1 MNATEGSRFSNP
13 DRGLLDLITQILGIV
28 TEVFQKH
35 AGSGEE
41 GGETVDEGQHAH
53 LSEETEPVKTA
64 DRPLNLRLVSG

>member
-1 MNATEGSRFSNP
+1 M
-13 DRGLLDLITQILGIV
+13 ITQILGIF